1 MFFQETGLPKDR
13 QDGSWLSPLALQSGV
28 KYLTMYDATLPLSP
42 LQRVLDLK
50 PAFKV
55 CDKFKKLE
63 VGSVGS
69 FSPVLQF
76 SLQFTTE

>member
-1 MFFQETGLPKDR
+1 
-13 QDGSWLSPLALQSGV
+13 
-28 KYLTMYDATLPLSP
+28 MYDATLPLSP

-55 CDKFKKLE
+55 YDKFKKLE

-69 FSPVLQF
+69 FSLVLRF
-76 SLQFTTE
+76 HYNLQLNNHDSNLL